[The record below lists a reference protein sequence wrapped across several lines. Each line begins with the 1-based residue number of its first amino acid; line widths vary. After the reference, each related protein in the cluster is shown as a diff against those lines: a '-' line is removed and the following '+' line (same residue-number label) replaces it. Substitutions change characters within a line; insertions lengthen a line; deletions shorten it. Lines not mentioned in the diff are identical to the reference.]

1 MMFVVPPALRTMLEQ
16 ALPKIRSKFNLIM
29 KKPLKNQ
36 SELSKA
42 LSDLINKIV
51 LVIATHYSRDMSLLC
66 DYILGL

>member
-42 LSDLINKIV
+42 VSDLINKIV
-51 LVIATHYSRDMSLLC
+51 LVIATHY
-66 DYILGL
+66 ITE